1 MNFLTI
7 RFYGEEDS
15 DILKVVSADQ
25 DNKSVS
31 KQEFEHKQSDSV
43 FPALNTSKIIFTV
56 DFLCARHFVITVFL
70 SFNLLN
76 IAMRQI

>member
-1 MNFLTI
+1 MHFLTI
-7 RFYGEEDS
+7 RFYGEEDF
-15 DILKVVSADQ
+15 DILKVVSPDQ
-25 DNKSVS
+25 DDKSVS
-31 KQEFEHKQSDSV
+31 KQEFEHNLSLY

-76 IAMRQI
+76 IAMR

>member
-43 FPALNTSKIIFTV
+43 FSCFKY
-56 DFLCARHFVITVFL
+56 
-70 SFNLLN
+70 
-76 IAMRQI
+76 